1 MALVMLYVT
10 HADKVSAEAMCST
23 LLKERLIA
31 CANLF
36 DIDSM
41 YRWNG
46 ELTSDA
52 EVVSLLKTEQR
63 IAEELEA
70 RIKELHS
77 YDTPCI
83 IRMPVSVNSEY
94 ERWVEEQCGDEHK

>member
-10 HADKVSAEAMCST
+10 HADMESAEAMCSI
-23 LLKERLIA
+23 LLEERLIA

-46 ELTSDA
+46 ELANES

-63 IAEELEA
+63 MADELEA
-70 RIKELHS
+70 RIEKLHP

-83 IRMPVSVNSEY
+83 IRIPVNANPGY
-94 ERWVEEQCGDEHK
+94 ERWVEEQCGGEDG